1 MRMREIADHSGD
13 RWRVYIGRES
23 YGIMTLLFD
32 RVAGDEVRKTPIEA
46 DTRHAAMAS
55 LQALSDAEL
64 VQRLGDSRPWD
75 ADSSMP

>member
-1 MRMREIADHSGD
+1 
-13 RWRVYIGRES
+13 
-23 YGIMTLLFD
+23 
-32 RVAGDEVRKTPIEA
+32 VAGDEVRKTPIEA